1 MVEQIK
7 LTEGSIRPQL
17 MKIAVPMSVG
27 LFFNTLFNVVDTFYA
42 GRLGTESL
50 AGMSASFSVFFIQ
63 NALLSGLATGV
74 SALMAQALGGKVER
88 QRGLPRPAL
97 LTDDRDCRHGD
108 VATCRHDG
116 LSRCFRVKVG
126 VAWPLPHHALYRTNN
141 MIR

>member
-63 NALLSGLATGV
+63 NAFYLDWQLV
-74 SALMAQALGGKVER
+74 CQ
-88 QRGLPRPAL
+88 P
-97 LTDDRDCRHGD
+97 
-108 VATCRHDG
+108 
-116 LSRCFRVKVG
+116 
-126 VAWPLPHHALYRTNN
+126 
-141 MIR
+141 